1 MASNEEERE
10 IEKFIR
16 PIRCLYSDYAM
27 TIDKFKDEH
36 GVLLNNYELED
47 LGDDVEYKLYA
58 EFSKDGDGEL
68 ARELVQTWICD
79 NRLEV
84 TNCIRIALDNRKQ
97 AFCNWFRDSE
107 QYTSPDELFLY
118 CLGKQNRLHVSI
130 FNTKYVWSTLANHI
144 RYDYFEILEHSQIIL
159 VFLGERHYAIFRK
172 KGNPVHDE
180 SSSKS
185 NKTSCGRSRGRGR
198 GGNTRTTTKKKIV
211 CRSSN
216 KKSQSVSPVGKRSQ
230 TLESARKEC
239 FGIGSKSLAKVDVEK
254 YGRGK
259 QRKGQTID
267 YLKLNEGEEDLD
279 STPVSPKKI
288 KHVPVHSGPTPH
300 RQSAQKQVTESPRV
314 TTLSTVKSKKTT
326 EEEPAK
332 ITQTTATDD
341 SLVGVQDG
349 VSSKLAVNEKLI
361 GVPNSA
367 RSTAT
372 TEIPTISTS
381 SCVPTS
387 TVGVKD
393 AFLGVSEVDDLFLP
407 DLCFS
412 NEPTTVDVLNQ
423 NLNANV
429 EPTQDI
435 ASTEDEQDAVDALL
449 SLSNVREIP
458 PSANTD
464 IDSEFGP
471 EDNSMLV
478 PIGGQAICEDIAPT
492 DSRLGQLE
500 VDSEI
505 ARMIALEEH
514 TNLEMSDS
522 CKQPT
527 SLIGVPDQ
535 KISAQPSKDS
545 STVQSDQSSTQSNA
559 LLGVPLDSP
568 EAQPVEDPTPTHV
581 SDNTQPSVSAPSG
594 NKGARPKTGTKQKS
608 EHTTGKK
615 GSRGAFKSQLYGL
628 CRNHPKDRAY
638 KCQVCGKSKRS
649 MESLNEHHCRNH
661 NPQMCSVCGKMFDLA
676 TTLAHHMYS
685 HYTRKHYCDKCD
697 FHCFFKSELEA
708 HKIVHRDQPSFQCM
722 YPKCGRWFKRKGD
735 LSLHMESHRKIWY
748 DCKKCDFSTK
758 LQK

>member
-1 MASNEEERE
+1 M
-10 IEKFIR
+10 
-16 PIRCLYSDYAM
+16 
-27 TIDKFKDEH
+27 
-36 GVLLNNYELED
+36 
-47 LGDDVEYKLYA
+47 
-58 EFSKDGDGEL
+58 
-68 ARELVQTWICD
+68 
-79 NRLEV
+79 
-84 TNCIRIALDNRKQ
+84 
-97 AFCNWFRDSE
+97 
-107 QYTSPDELFLY
+107 
-118 CLGKQNRLHVSI
+118 
-130 FNTKYVWSTLANHI
+130 WSTLVNHI
-144 RYDYFEILEHSQIIL
+144 RYDDFKILEHSQIIL
-159 VFLGERHYAIFRK
+159 LFLGECHYAIFCK
-172 KGNPVHDE
+172 KGKPVHDE

-185 NKTSCGRSRGRGR
+185 NKTSHGRSRGRGR
-198 GGNTRTTTKKKIV
+198 GGNTRTTIKKKTV

-216 KKSQSVSPVGKRSQ
+216 KKSQSVSPVGKSSQ
-230 TLESARKEC
+230 TLKSARKER
-239 FGIGSKSLAKVDVEK
+239 FGIGSKSLAEVDVEK

-259 QRKGQTID
+259 RRKGQTID

-288 KHVPVHSGPTPH
+288 KHVPVHSGPMPH

-314 TTLSTVKSKKTT
+314 MTLSTVKSKKSK
-326 EEEPAK
+326 EEERAK
-332 ITQTTATDD
+332 ITQTTATDA
-341 SLVGVQDG
+341 SLVAVQDG
-349 VSSKLAVNEKLI
+349 VSSKLVANEKLI
-361 GVPNSA
+361 GVPDSA
-367 RSTAT
+367 TSTAT
-372 TEIPTISTS
+372 TEIPTTSTS

-387 TVGVKD
+387 IVGVKD
-393 AFLGVSEVDDLFLP
+393 VFLGVSEVDDLFLP
-407 DLCFS
+407 DLGFS
-412 NEPTTVDVLNQ
+412 NEPTIEDVLNQ

-449 SLSNVREIP
+449 SLSNVHEIP

-464 IDSEFGP
+464 IDTEFGN

-478 PIGGQAICEDIAPT
+478 PIGGQAICEDIALT
-492 DSRLGQLE
+492 DSKLGKLE

-535 KISAQPSKDS
+535 KVRAQPSKDS
-545 STVQSDQSSTQSNA
+545 STVQLDQSSTQSNA

-568 EAQPVEDPTPTHV
+568 EAQLVEDTTSTHV
-581 SDNTQPSVSAPSG
+581 SDNTQPSVSASSR
-594 NKGARPKTGTKQKS
+594 NKGARPKTDTKQQS

-615 GSRGAFKSQLYGL
+615 GLRGAFKSQLYGL
-628 CRNHPKDRAY
+628 RRNHPKDRAY

-649 MESLNEHHCRNH
+649 MESLNEHHRRNH
-661 NPQMCSVCGKMFDLA
+661 NPQMCGVCGKMFDLA

-722 YPKCGRWFKRKGD
+722 YPKCGRWFKRKGE
-735 LSLHMESHRKIWY
+735 LSLHMETHRKIWY

-758 LQK
+758 LRKYLKEHEKSHLKKNKELPYACDICGDRFMWRSGVKRQ

>member
-68 ARELVQTWICD
+68 AHELVQTWICD
-79 NRLEV
+79 NRLEI
-84 TNCIRIALDNRKQ
+84 TNCIRIALDNHKQ

-107 QYTSPDELFLY
+107 QYTSPDKLLLY

-185 NKTSCGRSRGRGR
+185 NKTSRGRSRGRGR
-198 GGNTRTTTKKKIV
+198 GGNTRMTTKKKTV

-230 TLESARKEC
+230 TLKSARKEC
-239 FGIGSKSLAKVDVEK
+239 FGIGSKSLAEVDVEK

-259 QRKGQTID
+259 RRKGQTID

-288 KHVPVHSGPTPH
+288 KHIPVRSGPMPH

-314 TTLSTVKSKKTT
+314 TTLSTVKSKKST

-349 VSSKLAVNEKLI
+349 VSLKLVANEKLI
-361 GVPNSA
+361 GVLNSA
-367 RSTAT
+367 TSTAT
-372 TEIPTISTS
+372 TEIPTTSTS
-381 SCVPTS
+381 SCVPIS

-393 AFLGVSEVDDLFLP
+393 AFLGISEVDDLFLP
-407 DLCFS
+407 DLGFS

-464 IDSEFGP
+464 IDTEFGP

-492 DSRLGQLE
+492 DSRLGQL
-500 VDSEI
+500 
-505 ARMIALEEH
+505 
-514 TNLEMSDS
+514 
-522 CKQPT
+522 K
-527 SLIGVPDQ
+527 LIVR
-535 KISAQPSKDS
+535 
-545 STVQSDQSSTQSNA
+545 
-559 LLGVPLDSP
+559 L
-568 EAQPVEDPTPTHV
+568 HV
-581 SDNTQPSVSAPSG
+581 
-594 NKGARPKTGTKQKS
+594 
-608 EHTTGKK
+608 
-615 GSRGAFKSQLYGL
+615 
-628 CRNHPKDRAY
+628 
-638 KCQVCGKSKRS
+638 
-649 MESLNEHHCRNH
+649 
-661 NPQMCSVCGKMFDLA
+661 
-676 TTLAHHMYS
+676 
-685 HYTRKHYCDKCD
+685 
-697 FHCFFKSELEA
+697 
-708 HKIVHRDQPSFQCM
+708 
-722 YPKCGRWFKRKGD
+722 
-735 LSLHMESHRKIWY
+735 
-748 DCKKCDFSTK
+748 
-758 LQK
+758 